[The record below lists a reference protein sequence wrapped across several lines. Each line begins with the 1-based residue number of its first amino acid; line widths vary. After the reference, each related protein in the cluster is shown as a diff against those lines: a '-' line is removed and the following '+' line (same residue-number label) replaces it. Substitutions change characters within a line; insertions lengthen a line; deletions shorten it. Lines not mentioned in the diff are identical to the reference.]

1 MSGQRNFHW
10 SVRREF
16 WEHYRSLLWVPVA
29 VAIIVFASVL
39 VGMLRHPW
47 NLGALEPAKRAIAI
61 AMPYSIAASV
71 ILLTSF
77 LVAFFYCLDTLHA
90 ERRDRSVLFW
100 KSMPVSD
107 TTTVLA
113 KFFVAAAVLPVI
125 GFTVALATQ
134 LVVLAAS
141 TAIVPG
147 LADVRLGQMTVVMM
161 YGIAIHALWFVPI
174 YGYLML
180 VSAWAPRA
188 PFLWAI
194 IPPIALVAAEK
205 LAFDTGFISSV
216 LRYRFMGAMTEGFS
230 PGAMRGP
237 ITQISQLEPARFFAS
252 PNLWIGLAIGAACI
266 YAAIRLRRQRDPS

>member
-1 MSGQRNFHW
+1 MSGHCNFSW

-16 WEHYRSLLWVPVA
+16 WEHYRSLILVPAA
-29 VAIIVFASVL
+29 VAIVVFASVL
-39 VGMLRHPW
+39 VGMLRHHW
-47 NLGALEPAKRAIAI
+47 NLGALEPAKRAVAI

-77 LVAFFYCLDTLHA
+77 MVAFFYSLDSLHA

-107 TTTVLA
+107 ATTVLA
-113 KFFVAAAVLPVI
+113 KAFIAFAVMPAIGFAAALV
-125 GFTVALATQ
+125 TQ
-134 LVVLAAS
+134 LLVLAAA
-141 TAIVPG
+141 TALVPG
-147 LADVRLGQMTVVMM
+147 LGDVALGQMTVVMM
-161 YGIAIHALWFVPI
+161 YGLAIHALWFVPI

-205 LAFDTGFISSV
+205 LALDTGFVASV
-216 LRYRFMGAMTEGFS
+216 LRYRFMGAMTEGFT

-266 YAAIRLRRQRDPS
+266 CGAIRLRRQRDPS